1 MKMLLFIALF
11 LTAIFNCNAQ
21 TKQQADQYY
30 NEATTLYQQKK
41 YLAAAELFMKSAET
55 ERKTEQPSIDD
66 LVLEL
71 QNAGMCYSQG
81 GKRLKA
87 IKILD
92 EVYNIYEKENKLSEQ
107 ATVLYSIIE
116 IYQELNIEEKAE
128 EIKYIEKVIGLCKQS
143 NKNIELVLS
152 YNKLAAI
159 YKDLEQYDK
168 AIKNTRSAIPV
179 CTKIDKKQ
187 LIAFTYNNHAEN
199 LMIFDENDSALF
211 YLEKS
216 YRIYKELGIKND
228 IAVICNNLGIANS
241 SLYKYNDALKYNNE
255 AEQIFTELK
264 DNKGVANTIN
274 NTGKIYENWGK
285 YDLAIQ
291 NYEKAIKLFEKI
303 KDYKGM
309 AVVYNNMGSYYFL
322 TSYYKFAF
330 DNFAQSEN
338 IYTQLKDNYGI
349 ATVKN
354 NLGRLY
360 HNLGDYDK
368 SIAKYYDAKVIYE
381 QENDIGAI
389 ATVYNNIGGVYNAW
403 AQYDTALIYYNKAY
417 KIQEKLNRKGEIAKC
432 LNNIADVYVSWG
444 QFDKALLKYNNSLRI
459 FTEINDVRNIASV
472 NSNIAAVNFSLGNY
486 NKAIENNNTALSIY
500 TKLNDL
506 SNKAKIENNLGS
518 IKFTLGKLDE
528 AISLY
533 NDALTI
539 NRSLKQQRNIAETL
553 YNLGVVY
560 IDKEDY
566 NKSLTY
572 LEEAVNI
579 LEALRKTAI
588 GDIRRDFLASQI
600 QVYES
605 IILCNVKN
613 GDISKA
619 FYYNELSS
627 AKSFA
632 ETLNSAKS
640 STNIIS
646 IGEAQSKIS
655 DNTTALIY
663 ATVDNPTLTL
673 LSIPKNG
680 AVGAKLSSKNKMIQT
695 FLNDI
700 DIRSKIIQDLTK
712 SEIVEVK
719 QFLKSKGK
727 YKLKVRMQKK
737 IFNSFILAYVDLLSQ
752 PTMGNNEKIESLSKV
767 LYSLLIK
774 PVEKYITTSKNL
786 IIVPNGVLGRLPF
799 ETLIDENG
807 NYLIDKYTISYVN
820 SLSIKNILDNRNYT
834 TFKKDVLAIGVSN
847 FHNGKKIDFSN
858 LEINKDQINSTRKIA
873 NRLAKEGS
881 SLRNIYG
888 NLGYTSLNNLPGSF
902 AEVVKIKSLFPNSD
916 TLTNTRATEG
926 RIKYFSKN
934 GDLHKYKTIH
944 ISTHGIAVN
953 DIPILSGL
961 VLYQTPTE
969 VNGQDG
975 FLRIDEISKL
985 NINTELVNLSACE
998 TGAGKV
1004 YSGEGVVG
1012 LAQSFI
1018 IAGANRVIVSQW
1030 AVDEEASAKFMEEFY
1045 KLIKDENL
1053 TYVDAI
1059 NKVKR
1064 KFISGEVNMFWKD
1077 PIYWAPFTL
1086 YGKN

>member
-1 MKMLLFIALF
+1 MKKLLFIYLLGLVF
-11 LTAIFNCNAQ
+11 VSINAQ

-30 NEATTLYQQKK
+30 QEATNLYQQKK
-41 YLAAAELFMKSAET
+41 YLNAAELFSMSAEV
-55 ERKTEQPSIDD
+55 EKQLEPISVDD

-71 QNAGMCYSQG
+71 QNAGMCYSLG

-87 IKILD
+87 IKVLD
-92 EVYNIYEKENKLSEQ
+92 EVYNIYEKENKLNEQ

-116 IYQELNIEEKAE
+116 IYQELNIEEKDE
-128 EIKYIEKVIGLCKQS
+128 EIKYIEKVIDLCKQS
-143 NKNIELVLS
+143 GKNVELVLS
-152 YNKLAAI
+152 YNKLSAI

-168 AIKNTRSAIPV
+168 AIANTRSAIPY
-179 CTKIDKKQ
+179 CDKIEKKQ

-199 LMIFDENDSALF
+199 LMVYNENDSALYF
-211 YLEKS
+211 LTKS
-216 YRIYKELGIKND
+216 YNLYKELGIKND
-228 IAVICNNLGIANS
+228 IAVICNNLGIVNS
-241 SLYKYNDALKYNNE
+241 ALYKYEDALKYNNE
-255 AEQIFTELK
+255 AEALFTELK

-291 NYEKAIKLFEKI
+291 NYEKSIKLFEKI

-309 AVVYNNMGSYYFL
+309 AVVFNNMGSYYFL
-322 TSYYKFAF
+322 TSYYQFAF
-330 DNFAQSEN
+330 DNFAQAEN
-338 IYTQLKDNYGI
+338 IYNQLKDNYGI

-368 SIAKYYDAKVIYE
+368 AIFKYKEAKIIYE
-381 QENDIGAI
+381 KENDIGAI
-389 ATVYNNIGGVYNAW
+389 ATVYNNIGGVYNSW
-403 AQYDTALIYYNKAY
+403 AQYDTALIFYNKAY
-417 KIQEKLNRKGEIAKC
+417 KIQENLNRKTEIAKC

-444 QFDKALLKYNNSLRI
+444 QYDKALTKYNDALKI
-459 FTEINDVRNIASV
+459 FTQIKDIRNIASV
-472 NSNIAAVNFSLGNY
+472 NSNIASVNFSWGNY
-486 NKAIENNNTALSIY
+486 DKAIENNNIALKTYI
-500 TKLNDL
+500 KLNDL

-518 IKFTLGKLDE
+518 IYFTLGQLDK
-528 AISLY
+528 AINLY

-539 NRSLKQQRNIAETL
+539 NRNLKQRRNIAETL

-560 IDKEDY
+560 IDKQDY

-579 LEALRKTAI
+579 LEALRKTAK

-613 GDISKA
+613 NDIPRA

-632 ETLNSAKS
+632 ETLNKEKNT
-640 STNIIS
+640 TNIVA
-646 IGEAQSKIS
+646 IGEAQSKIPE
-655 DNTTALIY
+655 NTTALIY
-663 ATVDNPTLTL
+663 STVDNPTLTL
-673 LSIPKNG
+673 ISIPKTG
-680 AVGAKLSSKNKMIQT
+680 SVGANLSSKNKMIET

-700 DIRSKIIQDLTK
+700 DIRGKIIQDLTK

-719 QFLKSKGK
+719 QFLKSKGE
-727 YKLKVRMQKK
+727 YKLKVSMQKK
-737 IFNSFILAYVDLLSQ
+737 IFNSFILAYIDLLSK
-752 PTMGNNEKIESLSKV
+752 PTMGNNEKLVSLSKV
-767 LYSLLIK
+767 LYNLLIK
-774 PVEKYITTSKNL
+774 PVEKYIVTSKNL

-807 NYLIDKYTISYVN
+807 KLLVEKYNISYVN
-820 SLSIKNILDNRNYT
+820 SLSVKSILDNRNYT
-834 TFKKDVLAIGVSN
+834 GFKKDVLAIGVSD

-858 LEINKDQINSTRKIA
+858 MEINKDQISSTRKIA

-881 SLRNIYG
+881 SLRIVYSD
-888 NLGYTSLNNLPGSF
+888 LGYTSLNNLPGSYN
-902 AEVVKIKSLFPNSD
+902 EIVNIKKLFPNSD

-926 RIKYFSKN
+926 RIKYFSQN

-944 ISTHGIAVN
+944 ISTHGIAVT

-961 VLYQTPTE
+961 VLYQTKAE

-975 FLRIDEISKL
+975 YLRVDEISNL
-985 NINTELVNLSACE
+985 DINTELVNLSACE
-998 TGAGKV
+998 TGAGKI

-1018 IAGANRVIVSQW
+1018 IAGANRVVVSQW
-1030 AVDEEASAKFMEEFY
+1030 AVDEEASAKFMDEFY
-1045 KLIKDENL
+1045 RLVKDENL
-1053 TYVDAI
+1053 SYVDAI

-1064 KFISGEVNMFWKD
+1064 EFISGEINMFWKD